1 MGKEGRGVNS
11 KGFTLVELLIVV
23 AIIGLLAAIA
33 IPNLVDALNRARQR
47 ASVAELRL
55 WGIALQEYNAQ
66 KGVYPPPVGPAPVD
80 EAFRSS
86 LVPFVINTLSIEDK
100 FGYPF
105 VYETNE
111 TDSYTIRSCGRDGV
125 CGLGVT
131 PSTWFNY
138 NLDIVLA
145 DGIFINSPS

>member
-1 MGKEGRGVNS
+1 MDGKGMKVNN
-11 KGFTLVELLIVV
+11 KGFTLVELLITI

-33 IPNLVDALNRARQR
+33 IPNLVDALNRSRQR

-55 WGIALQEYNAQ
+55 WGIALQDHFAQ
-66 KGVYPPPVGPAPVD
+66 KSFYPPPAGPAPVD
-80 EAFRSS
+80 ITLRNS
-86 LVPFVINTLSIEDK
+86 LVPFTINTLSIEDK
-100 FGYPF
+100 FGFPF
-105 VYETNE
+105 VYET
-111 TDSYTIRSCGRDGV
+111 DGIGSYTIRSCGKDGI

-131 PSTWFNY
+131 PTTWFNY